1 MESSLL
7 HLVRIACYVLL
18 LAPIA
23 LIRLVRIELFVLTSS
38 GELSGRFL
46 SLAVI
51 ILALVVM
58 AGSARIVLMILLR
71 VLVPLLAARGTLLV
85 HVALL
90 GHPTNSLSGR
100 AANRALRQ

>member
-46 SLAVI
+46 SLAV